1 MIKNSLGIA
10 QASFF
15 ALKPFYC
22 LQQEE

>member
-1 MIKNSLGIA
+1 MIKDSLGNA

-22 LQQEE
+22 LQREE

>member
-1 MIKNSLGIA
+1 MIKDSLGIA

>member
-1 MIKNSLGIA
+1 MIKDSLGNA